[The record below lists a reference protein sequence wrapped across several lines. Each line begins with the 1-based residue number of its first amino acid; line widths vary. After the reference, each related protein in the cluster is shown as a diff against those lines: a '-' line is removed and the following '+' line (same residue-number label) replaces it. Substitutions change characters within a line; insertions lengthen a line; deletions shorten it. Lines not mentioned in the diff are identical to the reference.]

1 MNRHIQ
7 LRPLHHRGAEQ
18 IALHFADDSD
28 LKDIVRQFPEV
39 LWTQTHQCYYMAR
52 SQDNIASFLRYI
64 KGRGIWVDQTALYVS
79 DKGKSAKVLQT
90 HVNPETTLTEP
101 LISHLQTYCRYMEQQ
116 RYSPA
121 TIKTYASMVVQFL
134 LSLGDKP
141 WDGLTMKDIAE
152 YNHREFIV
160 KKRAHSTQNQ
170 FINAIK
176 LFYRIHDRAGIVP
189 DDIARP
195 RKEYRLPIVLTKEEV
210 SSILRNTR
218 NKKHHCL
225 LSLIYSSGLRIGE
238 TLDLKW
244 SDIRNTENLINI
256 RGGKGRKDRRV
267 PLSAKV
273 KKLLDEY
280 AQAYHTKEYI
290 FEGQSNE
297 QYSARSAQMVLKRS
311 AESAGIKVN
320 VTLHTLRHSYATHL
334 LEAGIGLRYI
344 QEILG
349 HSSPK
354 TTMLY
359 THVSGK
365 RLREVRSPVED
376 MDI

>member
-1 MNRHIQ
+1 MNQSTESSLPTRVE
-7 LRPLHHRGAEQ
+7 LRPLFHRGQKQ
-18 IALHFADDSD
+18 IAIHFPFDPEIKD
-28 LKDIVRQFPEV
+28 LIKSFDGAT
-39 LWTQTHQCYYMAR
+39 WTQTHRCFYMAN
-52 SQDNIASFLRYI
+52 SQENIVSFLRHI
-64 KGRGIWVDQTALYVS
+64 KGKGIWVDQTALFAS
-79 DKGKSAKVLQT
+79 DKGKSAKVIQA

-101 LISHLQTYCRYMEQQ
+101 LISHLQTYRRYMEQQ

-121 TIKTYASMVVQFL
+121 TIKTYASMVIQFL

-141 WDGLTMKDIAE
+141 WDGLRMQDIAE
-152 YNHREFIV
+152 YNHREFII
-160 KKRAHSTQNQ
+160 KKRSHSTQNQ
-170 FINAIK
+170 FINTIK
-176 LFYRIHDRAGIVP
+176 LFYRIHDQPGIVP
-189 DDIARP
+189 DDLVRP

-210 SSILRNTR
+210 SAILRNTR

-244 SDIRNTENLINI
+244 SDIRNTENLIYI

-267 PLSAKV
+267 PLAGKV
-273 KKLLDEY
+273 KKLLEEY
-280 AQAYHTKEYI
+280 AQAYHTTEYI
-290 FEGQSNE
+290 FEGQGNE
-297 QYSARSAQMVLKRS
+297 RYSARSAQMVLKRA

-349 HSSPK
+349 HSSP
-354 TTMLY
+354 
-359 THVSGK
+359 
-365 RLREVRSPVED
+365 RE
-376 MDI
+376 ITL